1 MPSSFELS
9 KPVKYSIVF
18 GVGVGISA
26 VIAYKLFKHQRRRP
40 SQHRLMNYEDIYAK
54 EKALPS
60 VIIDGPIDGPMTVI
74 EESSVNE
81 IHNNNVNTED
91 ILVGDNQENVES
103 SLEENSLL
111 EEFLS
116 SKREPVETDSVD
128 DVFNEHKVRR
138 YFIWTSHA
146 FMYFTTALYILLDS
160 LP

>member
-9 KPVKYSIVF
+9 KPAKYSIVF

-40 SQHRLMNYEDIYAK
+40 SQQRLMNYEDIYAK

-60 VIIDGPIDGPMTVI
+60 VIIEGPIDGPMTVI

-81 IHNNNVNTED
+81 THNNNVNTED

-138 YFIWTSHA
+138 YFI
-146 FMYFTTALYILLDS
+146 
-160 LP
+160 

>member
-54 EKALPS
+54 EEALPS

-138 YFIWTSHA
+138 YFI
-146 FMYFTTALYILLDS
+146 
-160 LP
+160 